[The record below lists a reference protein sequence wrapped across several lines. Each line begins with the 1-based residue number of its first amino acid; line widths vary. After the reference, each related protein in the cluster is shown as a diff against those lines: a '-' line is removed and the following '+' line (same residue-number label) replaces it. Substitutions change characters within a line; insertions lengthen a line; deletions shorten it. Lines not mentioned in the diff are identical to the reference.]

1 MRTRTGK
8 NVFETASDTSKPTQ
22 DRLTDG
28 RQDIKGNVLKLSMQF
43 YAHIED
49 KTVLENNILCFMSQ

>member
-1 MRTRTGK
+1 MRTRAGK

-28 RQDIKGNVLKLSMQF
+28 RQDIKVKYAVLCTQRR
-43 YAHIED
+43 
-49 KTVLENNILCFMSQ
+49 